1 MYGDSFAWSDEVDAD
16 HAWPNV
22 LARSIQ
28 CRVDNFGVRGYGTD
42 QAYLRYRQNLAAA
55 KETAPIVVIA
65 VMTENVIR
73 NVNQHRYFL
82 YAADPFGLKPRFV
95 LGKDRHLKLV
105 PMPVFSHA
113 AFDRA
118 LRDPAAFFPY
128 EFLLPGSGHGLVW
141 LRFPYTRAAVAA
153 SGRLLFI
160 LRAKLAG
167 LPLYYPFYE
176 PGHPAHAVDLTAAI
190 VAQFHDDV
198 VRNGHKPFVIIIPT
212 GYELRYYRRHHV
224 WVHQPLVDS
233 LSQRNISVI
242 NFGSEVLTVSPPAIL
257 ARFIVPAASILTSA
271 AMRCWPRSCASTS
284 PQRSTSYMQAGA
296 DRWH

>member
-1 MYGDSFAWSDEVDAD
+1 MYEPYDTSGYAAYLEIRDPVLGWPSPAKFEKKGRDRSGKAGAKGTQEYDAKGARVSPAFPDPDVPPCVSVYGDSFAWSDEVDAD

-118 LRDPAAFFPY
+118 LRDPAAFFPD

-160 LRAKLAG
+160 CG
-167 LPLYYPFYE
+167 PSLP
-176 PGHPAHAVDLTAAI
+176 A
-190 VAQFHDDV
+190 
-198 VRNGHKPFVIIIPT
+198 
-212 GYELRYYRRHHV
+212 
-224 WVHQPLVDS
+224 
-233 LSQRNISVI
+233 
-242 NFGSEVLTVSPPAIL
+242 
-257 ARFIVPAASILTSA
+257 
-271 AMRCWPRSCASTS
+271 C
-284 PQRSTSYMQAGA
+284 RSTIRSMSR
-296 DRWH
+296 DTPHMPSI